1 MCETLYSHQI
11 MIQHWAT
18 DNHIRSGQQITV
30 WSKVPKQIGT
40 NQMSRFF
47 RIHIYGARN
56 NRRQQQQQQK
66 TPRTNAIWSISVHE
80 NNLISSNQLIFKS
93 GINGKF
99 ASYFL
104 KIGRIWKMIGRRPCH
119 LIKYRDL
126 HLDILHFFSAFSTV
140 AVRLVWIGSILV
152 WFIFLF
158 CGIILSNCLTIILF
172 NAQIK

>member
-56 NRRQQQQQQK
+56 NRRQQQQKNTTHQCDMVDIRAWKQF
-66 TPRTNAIWSISVHE
+66 NF
-80 NNLISSNQLIFKS
+80 FKS
-93 GINGKF
+93 TDFQKRNQRQICQLLFENR
-99 ASYFL
+99 AH
-104 KIGRIWKMIGRRPCH
+104 MENDRPTAVSFNQ
-119 LIKYRDL
+119 ISQSSFGYSS
-126 HLDILHFFSAFSTV
+126 FFSAFSAV